1 MYARCPLGAGA
12 AGGAPEGALEAR
24 RAVRGLPAGGKREGV
39 GRGRKGSARYVL
51 LICVVYISSL
61 ICETY
66 GAHRVLC
73 CSGQLKGGHGSAP
86 SGRHQTQRSSG
97 GEPTSIM
104 TKTVLT
110 QLDRKTVLS

>member
-1 MYARCPLGAGA
+1 MYARCPIGAGA

-61 ICETY
+61 IRETY
-66 GAHRVLC
+66 GAHRILC
-73 CSGQLKGGHGSAP
+73 CSGQPKCCHGSAP
-86 SGRHQTQRSSG
+86 SIPRRRANEHNDKDSVYVPCAPIMAEGRCELNS
-97 GEPTSIM
+97 
-104 TKTVLT
+104 
-110 QLDRKTVLS
+110 